1 MTVCEGD
8 RKGGNGFKLRQG
20 RFKLDIRRQ
29 FLTQRVVSHW
39 NSLPK
44 KVVDAPSLAAFK
56 ARLDVALGSQVY
68 WLSTLPMAG
77 GLRLD
82 DL

>member
-1 MTVCEGD
+1 VVRSPSTTVSKMDYRTWKILFSC
-8 RKGGNGFKLRQG
+8 
-20 RFKLDIRRQ
+20 
-29 FLTQRVVSHW
+29 FLLVTHW
-39 NSLPK
+39 NRLPK
-44 KVVDAPSLAAFK
+44 EVVDAPSLAAFK